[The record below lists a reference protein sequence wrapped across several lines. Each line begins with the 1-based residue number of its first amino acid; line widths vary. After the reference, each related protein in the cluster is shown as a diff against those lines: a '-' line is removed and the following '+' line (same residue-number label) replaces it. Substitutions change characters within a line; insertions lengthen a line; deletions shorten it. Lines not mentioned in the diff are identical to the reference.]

1 MIMEFWHVL
10 PASTQIMREQGGK
23 RLGKIKGKQRITKE
37 IGSIT
42 KHIHR
47 GEERKRMFELIH
59 PVHDRASYFM
69 SG

>member
-47 GEERKRMFELIH
+47 GKKEKECL
-59 PVHDRASYFM
+59 S
-69 SG
+69 